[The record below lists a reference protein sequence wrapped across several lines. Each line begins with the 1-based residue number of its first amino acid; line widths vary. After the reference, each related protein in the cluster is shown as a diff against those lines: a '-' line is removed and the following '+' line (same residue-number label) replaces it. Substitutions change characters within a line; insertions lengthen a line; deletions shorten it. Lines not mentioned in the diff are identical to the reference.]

1 MESLSA
7 LAAFVHAAEQRSYVA
22 AARIAHVSPS
32 AISKA
37 VARLETR
44 LGLRLL
50 NRTTRNLSLTEDG
63 VALYER
69 CRPILDELED
79 VQACLADSRERP
91 KGRLRVSV
99 PHIVCR
105 YLLMPSLPMFTRDY
119 PEIELDVD
127 IDDRVVNLAA
137 DGIDIAIRSGE
148 LADTSLIGRPLGDQ
162 HFVVCGSPDYLHR
175 CGSPAAPPDL
185 VGHTCIHF
193 RYPSSG
199 RLAPWSFSNP
209 YERMLPPRSM
219 AFNNT
224 DAGLYAATA
233 GRGLAHL
240 PVYVASPSLGT
251 GALVPVLLAFMAPFG
266 SLSLLWPSQ
275 RRLSPKVRAFVNF
288 AIDNLSTRR
297 DAFQTAAA
305 LFGGDRQSPVVQRN

>member
-7 LAAFVHAAEQRSYVA
+7 LAAFVHVAEQGSYVA

-37 VARLETR
+37 IARLETR

-50 NRTTRNLSLTEDG
+50 NRTTRSLSLTEDG

-69 CRPILDELED
+69 CRPILDDLND
-79 VQACLADSRERP
+79 VQASLMDGRERP

-105 YLLMPSLPMFTRDY
+105 YLLMPSLPMFTRSY

-127 IDDRVVNLAA
+127 IEDRVVNLAA
-137 DGIDIAIRSGE
+137 DGVDVAIRSGQM
-148 LADTSLIGRPLGDQ
+148 ADTSLIGRHLGDQ

-175 CGSPAAPPDL
+175 CGSPTTPSDL
-185 VGHTCIHF
+185 LDHACIHF

-199 RLAPWSFSNP
+199 RLAPWSFSEP
-209 YERMLPPRSM
+209 YERMLPPKSM
-219 AFNNT
+219 TFNNT
-224 DAGLYAATA
+224 DAGLYAAKA
-233 GRGLAHL
+233 GLGFAHL
-240 PVYVASPSLGT
+240 PVYVAAPSLQA
-251 GALVPVLLAFMAPFG
+251 GALVPVLVAFMAPFG

-275 RRLSPKVRAFVNF
+275 RRLSPKARAFVNF
-288 AIDNLSTRR
+288 AIDNMSTRQH
-297 DAFQTAAA
+297 AFQTAAA
-305 LFGGDRQSPVVQRN
+305 LFGDGHQLSIAQPS